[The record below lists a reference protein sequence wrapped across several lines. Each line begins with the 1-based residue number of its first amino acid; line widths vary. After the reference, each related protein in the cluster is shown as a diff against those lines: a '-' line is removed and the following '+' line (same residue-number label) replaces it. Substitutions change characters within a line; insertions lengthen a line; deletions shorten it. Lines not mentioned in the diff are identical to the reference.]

1 MVPEVGFTKQQS
13 NPILKHFNTP
23 LGTEKTEKEN
33 LEHYGFH
40 ESVQVQERLAFH
52 IQF

>member
-1 MVPEVGFTKQQS
+1 MVQEAGFTKQQS
-13 NPILKHFNTP
+13 NQILKHFNTP
-23 LGTEKTEKEN
+23 LGIEKTGKEN

-40 ESVQVQERLAFH
+40 ELAQVQGRLAFH